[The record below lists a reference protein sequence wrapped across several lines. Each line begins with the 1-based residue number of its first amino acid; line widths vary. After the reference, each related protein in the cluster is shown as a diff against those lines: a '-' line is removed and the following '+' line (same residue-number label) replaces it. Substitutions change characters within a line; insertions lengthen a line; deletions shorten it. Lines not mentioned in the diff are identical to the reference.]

1 MRLIRLEEVTLH
13 NIIKITKPDG
23 DPDEQ
28 FDAISKY
35 QVSVQYLDD
44 SVAAAIY
51 GANVSKTY
59 RISSLNK
66 DLEKLL
72 LPKISNEKDNLTK
85 YCIEYKGNKFNIQRV
100 TPKYIDMI
108 WR

>member
-1 MRLIRLEEVTLH
+1 MRLVRLEDVILY
-13 NIIKITKPDG
+13 NIIKTTKPDG
-23 DPDEQ
+23 DPDEL
-28 FDAISKY
+28 FKKVDTY

-44 SVAAAIY
+44 SISAAIY

-66 DLEKLL
+66 DLESLL
-72 LPKISNEKDNLTK
+72 LPTIDNNEDNLTK
-85 YCIEYKGNKFNIQRV
+85 YCIEYKGNKFNLQRV

>member
-1 MRLIRLEEVTLH
+1 MRLIRLEEATLY
-13 NIIKITKPDG
+13 NVIKTTKPDG

-28 FDAISKY
+28 FEKVNTY

-59 RISSLNK
+59 RISSLKK
-66 DLEKLL
+66 DLENLL
-72 LPKISNEKDNLTK
+72 LPTINNSEDNLTK
-85 YCIEYKGNKFNIQRV
+85 YCIEYKGNKFNLQRV

>member
-1 MRLIRLEEVTLH
+1 MRLIRLEEITLY
-13 NIIKITKPDG
+13 NITKTTKPDG

-28 FDAISKY
+28 FTEVAKY

-51 GANVSKTY
+51 GANVNKTY

-66 DLEKLL
+66 DLEEKLL
-72 LPKISNEKDNLTK
+72 PTISNNKDNLTK
-85 YCIEYKGNKFNIQRV
+85 YCIEYKGHKFNLQRV